1 MSEGRGLRDLRGFIF
16 DMDGVIYRGN
26 LVLPGAPGFVKQL
39 RRVGVPYLFL
49 TNNSTTPAGQ
59 VAERLV
65 GMGIEATAHDV
76 ITSAEATAAVLAAE
90 MPGGRALVVGEAGI
104 REALVD
110 AGLTLTDDHRDA
122 DVVVVGMD
130 RQCTYARLRAAAL
143 AIRRGAQFVATNPDR
158 SFPAEEGLVPG
169 AGALVG
175 AVEIATDVPA
185 RVIGKPALEIFRY
198 ALRRLGT
205 APAQTAVVGDRP
217 ETDVQGGQ
225 RAGLRTIAVLTGVG
239 TAEEF
244 AAWQPPPDWVF
255 GDLVGLYRAYFG
267 IGAKAARGADFPGCQ
282 AGWKACPTCHSYH
295 NAYFDGG

>member
-1 MSEGRGLRDLRGFIF
+1 MNEGRGLRDLRGFIF

-26 LVLPGAPGFVKQL
+26 RVLPGAAEFVNQL
-39 RRVGVPYLFL
+39 RRAGVPYLFL
-49 TNNSTTPAGQ
+49 TNNSTTPAEK

-65 GMGIEATAHDV
+65 GMGIEATAPDV

-110 AGLTLTDDHRDA
+110 AGLTLTDDHRAA

-158 SFPAEEGLVPG
+158 SFPAEDGLVPG

-175 AVEIATDVPA
+175 AVEIATDVRA
-185 RVIGKPALEIFRY
+185 RVVGKPEPEIFRY
-198 ALRRLGT
+198 ALRHLGV
-205 APAQTAVVGDRP
+205 AAAQTAVIGDRP

-239 TAEEF
+239 TAEDF
-244 AAWQPPPDWVF
+244 AALQPPPDWIF
-255 GDLVGLYRAYFG
+255 ENLTELHRAYF
-267 IGAKAARGADFPGCQ
+267 DE
-282 AGWKACPTCHSYH
+282 GWHAL
-295 NAYFDGG
+295 